1 MGKEVVRRLGSPV
14 LPDIVGVC
22 DELSMHRSDAARN
35 QVGVAEIADAYRTI
49 ETLPDDID
57 ETIAVARLYVEQRVP
72 PRHFRKHRCQMS
84 WSQR

>member
-35 QVGVAEIADAYRTI
+35 QVGVVEIADAYRTI

-57 ETIAVARLYVEQRVP
+57 ETIAVARL
-72 PRHFRKHRCQMS
+72 
-84 WSQR
+84 